1 MLVSFY
7 ILAYNHE
14 AYIADAIQGALS
26 QTYSPLEI
34 IISDDCS
41 TDGTWGIIQECI
53 AGYQG
58 PHTVVTRRNDKNL
71 GISSHINALWKAC
84 RGKWIVASAGDDVS
98 LPDRVARIMAHA
110 AARPDIKLF
119 QSWLFETDAR
129 LKVQTITRNQYLLA
143 RSEDGLY
150 LFDMASRLRN
160 ESFWPHG
167 AAMAYSRAIH
177 DVFGP
182 MDDGIIFEDNVVN
195 VRAEALGL
203 SAVIPVP
210 LVCHRNHA
218 GQITQSSSGQDIQAQ
233 NARRLRRLDSD
244 IKSTRQNL
252 QDINRTDVR
261 GIGLPLGTITAF
273 FDRRL
278 SYFMLKKK
286 ALTYPWPQRLVFLI
300 ALFRFGSS
308 IAPLSRDDIYR
319 SLLPVPLYR
328 FLKRR

>member
-7 ILAYNHE
+7 ILTYNHE

-41 TDGTWGIIQECI
+41 TDGTWGIIHECI

-84 RGKWIVASAGDDVS
+84 RGDWIVASAGDDVS
-98 LPDRVARIMAHA
+98 LPDRVARIMAYV

-129 LKVQTITRNQYLLA
+129 LKVQTITRNQYLLG
-143 RSEDGLY
+143 RPEDGLY
-150 LFDMASRLRN
+150 LFDMAARLRN

-167 AAMAYSRAIH
+167 AAMAYSRIILNI
-177 DVFGP
+177 FGP

-210 LVCHRNHA
+210 LVWHRNHA
-218 GQITQSSSGQDIQAQ
+218 GQITQSSSGQDFQVQ
-233 NARRLRRLDSD
+233 YARLLRRLESD
-244 IKSTRQNL
+244 IQSTRQNL
-252 QDINRTDVR
+252 QDINRGYFP
-261 GIGLPLGTITAF
+261 GIGVPLRSILAYF
-273 FDRRL
+273 ERRL
-278 SYFMLKKK
+278 AYFIDKKK
-286 ALTYPWPQRLVFLI
+286 ALSYPWPQRLEFLVS
-300 ALFRFGSS
+300 LLKYGNS
-308 IAPLSRDDIYR
+308 IAPLSRDDVYR
-319 SLLPVPLYR
+319 SLLPVTLYK
-328 FLKRR
+328 FLKRG

>member
-14 AYIADAIQGALS
+14 AYIGDAIRGALS

-41 TDGTWGIIQECI
+41 SDRTWDIVQDCI

-58 PHTVVTRRNDKNL
+58 PHTIVTRRNDANL
-71 GISSHINALWKAC
+71 GISAHINVLWKAC
-84 RGKWIVASAGDDVS
+84 RGDWIVASAGDDVS
-98 LPDRVARIMAHA
+98 LPDRVEKIMAHTV
-110 AARPDIKLF
+110 ARPDIKLF

-129 LKVQTITRNQYLLA
+129 LKVQAITKNQYLLGHPD
-143 RSEDGLY
+143 DGLY

-160 ESFWPHG
+160 QSFAPHG

-182 MDDGIIFEDNVVN
+182 MDDGIIFEDNIVN

-203 SAVIPVP
+203 SAVLPVP
-210 LVCHRNHA
+210 LVLHRNHP
-218 GQITQSSSGQDIQAQ
+218 GQITQSSSGQDIQVQ
-233 NARRLRRLDSD
+233 DARRLRRLDSD

-261 GIGLPLGTITAF
+261 STGLPLGTMTAF
-273 FDRRL
+273 FEKRL
-278 SYFMLKKK
+278 AYFIDKKK
-286 ALTYPWPQRLVFLI
+286 ALTYPWPQRLVCLVS
-300 ALFRFGSS
+300 LLKYGSS
-308 IAPLSRDDIYR
+308 IAPLSRDDVYR